1 MYVRLAFAVAINA
14 TPEILVVDEA
24 LSVGDEAFQRKCFAR
39 IDQIR
44 DAGAT
49 VLFVS
54 HSAGTVLDLCDRAVL
69 LDHGELLARGTP
81 RNIVSRYQKLL
92 YAPADAVERIRAQ
105 IREDDAEGHGLQVD
119 EAPAA
124 PRASPGARQADASP
138 LPAARW
144 EDGLVPNSTVE
155 YDNRG
160 AHTRAPQVEPTSADW
175 VNVLAPADENVSANE
190 GGLER
195 KLG

>member
-105 IREDDAEGHGLQVD
+105 IREDDAEGHGLRS
-119 EAPAA
+119 E
-124 PRASPGARQADASP
+124 
-138 LPAARW
+138 
-144 EDGLVPNSTVE
+144 E
-155 YDNRG
+155 
-160 AHTRAPQVEPTSADW
+160 HTSELQSLMRISYAVFCLKKKT
-175 VNVLAPADENVSANE
+175 
-190 GGLER
+190 
-195 KLG
+195 KHITKYT

>member
-1 MYVRLAFAVAINA
+1 MVQPVKTYSSGIYVRLALAVALNA

-24 LSVGDEAFQRKCFAR
+24 LSVGGEAFQRKCFAR

-54 HSAGTVLDLCDRAVL
+54 HSAGTVIDLCDRAVL

-81 RNIVSRYQKLL
+81 RNIVSRHQKLL

-119 EAPAA
+119 AAPAA
-124 PRASPGARQADASP
+124 TRASPGARQADASP
-138 LPAARW
+138 LPPARW
-144 EDGLVPNSTVE
+144 EYGLVPTRTVE
-155 YDNRG
+155 SENRG
-160 AHTRAPQVEPTSADW
+160 ATIPPPHVETISGDR
-175 VNVLAPADENVSANE
+175 VNEPHPGAEE
-190 GGLER
+190 
-195 KLG
+195 

>member
-1 MYVRLAFAVAINA
+1 MYGRLAFAFAINA

-105 IREDDAEGHGLQVD
+105 IREDNAEGQIGR
-119 EAPAA
+119 AA
-124 PRASPGARQADASP
+124 GR
-138 LPAARW
+138 
-144 EDGLVPNSTVE
+144 
-155 YDNRG
+155 
-160 AHTRAPQVEPTSADW
+160 
-175 VNVLAPADENVSANE
+175 
-190 GGLER
+190 ER
-195 KLG
+195 RCQ

>member
-1 MYVRLAFAVAINA
+1 MYGRLAFAFAINA

-92 YAPADAVERIRAQ
+92 YAPADAVERIRD
-105 IREDDAEGHGLQVD
+105 RKSTRL
-119 EAPAA
+119 
-124 PRASPGARQADASP
+124 
-138 LPAARW
+138 
-144 EDGLVPNSTVE
+144 NSS
-155 YDNRG
+155 
-160 AHTRAPQVEPTSADW
+160 H
-175 VNVLAPADENVSANE
+175 
-190 GGLER
+190 
-195 KLG
+195 

>member
-1 MYVRLAFAVAINA
+1 MLHPGRSYSDGIAERLAFPVAINA
-14 TPEILVVDEA
+14 NPEILVVAEA
-24 LSVGDEAFQRKCFAR
+24 RSVGDEAFQGKCFAR

-54 HSAGTVLDLCDRAVL
+54 HSAGTVIDLCDRAVL

-119 EAPAA
+119 EAHAA
-124 PRASPGARQADASP
+124 TRTPPG
-138 LPAARW
+138 
-144 EDGLVPNSTVE
+144 
-155 YDNRG
+155 
-160 AHTRAPQVEPTSADW
+160 
-175 VNVLAPADENVSANE
+175 
-190 GGLER
+190 
-195 KLG
+195 

>member
-1 MYVRLAFAVAINA
+1 MYAVLACAVAINA

-54 HSAGTVLDLCDRAVL
+54 HSAGNVIDLCDRAVL

-81 RNIVSRYQKLL
+81 RHIVSRYPKL
-92 YAPADAVERIRAQ
+92 ASPPADADQRHRDQ
-105 IREDDAEGHGLQVD
+105 
-119 EAPAA
+119 
-124 PRASPGARQADASP
+124 
-138 LPAARW
+138 
-144 EDGLVPNSTVE
+144 T
-155 YDNRG
+155 RG
-160 AHTRAPQVEPTSADW
+160 AD
-175 VNVLAPADENVSANE
+175 
-190 GGLER
+190 
-195 KLG
+195 